1 MNLSETILALDQKE
15 EQLLAEL
22 QKVREA
28 SSTIKS
34 LFNHVKMTNLDK
46 VEKTSS
52 NNLENKRDIND
63 TIAERNVAAAK
74 TSILHLINEKGTTF
88 DYIRRKSRSK
98 SGKMYSPQTV
108 KRYISTLTSSKLIE
122 RKKNKYFKLS

>member
-1 MNLSETILALDQKE
+1 MISPPPSFYDIKNGFK
-15 EQLLAEL
+15 
-22 QKVREA
+22 
-28 SSTIKS
+28 SS
-34 LFNHVKMTNLDK
+34 
-46 VEKTSS
+46 
-52 NNLENKRDIND
+52 
-63 TIAERNVAAAK
+63 
-74 TSILHLINEKGTTF
+74 F